1 MAKSLFYILL
11 FIMSTRVC
19 AQSESPRHML
29 EEGKSWIYNY
39 HHFESRD
46 TEGDPYMDPYTED
59 IYPVRYTIIGD
70 TVIDNKSYYKMYRE
84 VDNKKSYYAAYREE
98 GLKVYMRNP
107 EFYDIKNMIVADFEY
122 EGLYSLVGEK
132 EEKYSKIKEY
142 IDYVEVNGIQYR
154 RHTYYVNEVDEK
166 LAIGVEGIGYYY
178 NGLNYP
184 SIYGVVLSCICDYEE
199 FVSCEVNGKTIF
211 DYSDFLK
218 EGVTTSVS
226 SIGDKSDSA
235 DHIYDLQG
243 RRLSATPQ
251 KGVYIQNGKK
261 KLVK

>member
-98 GLKVYMRNP
+98 GMKVYMRNP
-107 EFYDIKNMIVADFEY
+107 EILDIKNMIVADFEY
-122 EGLYSLVGEK
+122 EGLYSLVGEG
-132 EEKYSKIKEY
+132 EEKYSKIALWPP
-142 IDYVEVNGIQYR
+142 N
-154 RHTYYVNEVDEK
+154 
-166 LAIGVEGIGYYY
+166 
-178 NGLNYP
+178 
-184 SIYGVVLSCICDYEE
+184 S
-199 FVSCEVNGKTIF
+199 
-211 DYSDFLK
+211 
-218 EGVTTSVS
+218 
-226 SIGDKSDSA
+226 
-235 DHIYDLQG
+235 
-243 RRLSATPQ
+243 
-251 KGVYIQNGKK
+251 
-261 KLVK
+261 